1 MSVGISAING
11 VASREPPNKPEPP
24 QPSAVSSQVTGKL
37 AKERAESKAQDDVWQ
52 TYEATAYIALCS
64 EGCTGFTFTE
74 LDVRNTI
81 THEGRRVVAV
91 DKRVI
96 ALHTPLTIRL
106 ADGSEIAAIAEDIGG
121 LIKGRKLD
129 VLVASE
135 KEARQFGRQKVR
147 VKIEN

>member
-1 MSVGISAING
+1 MSIGISAVNG
-11 VASREPPNKPEPP
+11 VPPNEPEPP
-24 QPSAVSSQVTGKL
+24 QPSAKTSQVTGKL
-37 AKERAESKAQDDVWQ
+37 AKEHVWQ
-52 TYEATAYIALCS
+52 TYEATAYIAMCS
-64 EGCTGFTFTE
+64 EGCSGFTYTE

-96 ALHTPLTIRL
+96 PLHTPLTIRL
-106 ADGSEIAAIAEDIGG
+106 ADGTEIAAIAEDTGG

>member
-1 MSVGISAING
+1 MNAVNG
-11 VASREPPNKPEPP
+11 VPPNKQEPP
-24 QPSAVSSQVTGKL
+24 QPKPSAVSSQVTGKS
-37 AKERAESKAQDDVWQ
+37 AKWT

-81 THEGRRVVAV
+81 THGGRRVVAV

-96 ALHTPLTIRL
+96 PLHTPLTIRL
-106 ADGSEIAAIAEDIGG
+106 ADGTEIAAIAEDTGG
-121 LIKGRKLD
+121 YIKGRKLD

>member
-1 MSVGISAING
+1 MNAVNGI
-11 VASREPPNKPEPP
+11 PPNQSA

-37 AKERAESKAQDDVWQ
+37 AKEQAESKAIDDEWT

-64 EGCTGFTFTE
+64 EGCTGKTATE

-96 ALHTPLTIRL
+96 PLHTPITIRL
-106 ADGSEIAAIAEDIGG
+106 ADGTEIAAIAEDTGG
-121 LIKGRKLD
+121 AIKGRKLD

>member
-1 MSVGISAING
+1 MSIGISAING
-11 VASREPPNKPEPP
+11 IPPNESP
-24 QPSAVSSQVTGKL
+24 QPPAKTSQVTGKS
-37 AKERAESKAQDDVWQ
+37 AKEQAESKAISETESNAW
-52 TYEATAYIALCS
+52 TTFEATAYIALCS

-81 THEGRRVVAV
+81 TYEGRRVVAV
-91 DKRVI
+91 DPRVI
-96 ALHTPLTIRL
+96 PLHTPLTIRL
-106 ADGSEIAAIAEDIGG
+106 ADGTEIAAIAEDTGG

-129 VLVASE
+129 VLVATE

>member
-1 MSVGISAING
+1 M
-11 VASREPPNKPEPP
+11 
-24 QPSAVSSQVTGKL
+24 
-37 AKERAESKAQDDVWQ
+37 
-52 TYEATAYIALCS
+52 CS
-64 EGCTGFTFTE
+64 EGCTGFTYTE

-106 ADGSEIAAIAEDIGG
+106 ADGTEIAAIAEDVGSA
-121 LIKGRKLD
+121 IKGRKLD

-135 KEARQFGRQKVR
+135 KEARQFGRQKVH

>member
-1 MSVGISAING
+1 MSIGLNAVNGI
-11 VASREPPNKPEPP
+11 PPNEPT
-24 QPSAVSSQVTGKL
+24 QPAEKSSQVTGKS
-37 AKERAESKAQDDVWQ
+37 AKEDVWT

-64 EGCTGFTFTE
+64 EGCSGWTYTE

-96 ALHTPLTIRL
+96 PLHTPLTIRL
-106 ADGSEIAAIAEDIGG
+106 ADGTEIAAIAEDTGS

-147 VKIEN
+147 VKIDN

>member
-1 MSVGISAING
+1 MSAVNG
-11 VASREPPNKPEPP
+11 VPPNEPPT
-24 QPSAVSSQVTGKL
+24 VSSQVTGKL
-37 AKERAESKAQDDVWQ
+37 AKDSAEWA

-64 EGCTGFTFTE
+64 EGCSGFTFTE

-106 ADGSEIAAIAEDIGG
+106 ADGTEIAAIAEDIGSA
-121 LIKGRKLD
+121 IKGRKLD

>member
-1 MSVGISAING
+1 MAAING
-11 VASREPPNKPEPP
+11 VPPNKPEPP
-24 QPSAVSSQVTGKL
+24 QPPAKTSQVTGKF
-37 AKERAESKAQDDVWQ
+37 AKEAEGAQTWT
-52 TYEATAYIALCS
+52 TYEATAYTAFCA
-64 EGCTGFTFTE
+64 EGCTGFTYTE
-74 LDVRNTI
+74 LDVRNTV

-96 ALHTPLTIRL
+96 PLHTPLKIRL
-106 ADGSEIAAIAEDIGG
+106 ADGTEIAAIAEDTGG
-121 LIKGRKLD
+121 AIKGRKLD

>member
-1 MSVGISAING
+1 MSIGTSAING
-11 VASREPPNKPEPP
+11 IPPNKEP
-24 QPSAVSSQVTGKL
+24 AVSSQVTGKL
-37 AKERAESKAQDDVWQ
+37 AKDSAVSETESSSWQ

-96 ALHTPLTIRL
+96 PLHTSLTIRL
-106 ADGSEIAAIAEDIGG
+106 ADGTEIAAIAEDVGSA
-121 LIKGRKLD
+121 IKGRKLD

>member
-1 MSVGISAING
+1 MNTING
-11 VASREPPNKPEPP
+11 IPPNEPP
-24 QPSAVSSQVTGKL
+24 QPSANTSQVTGKS
-37 AKERAESKAQDDVWQ
+37 AKESGWT

-64 EGCTGFTFTE
+64 EGCTGFTYTE
-74 LDVRNTI
+74 LDVRNTV

-96 ALHTPLTIRL
+96 PLHTPLTIRL
-106 ADGSEIAAIAEDIGG
+106 ADGTEIAAIAEDVGHA
-121 LIKGRKLD
+121 IKGRKLD